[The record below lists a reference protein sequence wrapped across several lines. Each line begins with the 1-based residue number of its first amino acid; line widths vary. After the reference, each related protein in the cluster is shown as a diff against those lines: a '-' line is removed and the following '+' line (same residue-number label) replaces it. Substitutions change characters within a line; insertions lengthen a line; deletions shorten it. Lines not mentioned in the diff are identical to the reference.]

1 MQPADGD
8 LHPHLLRA
16 RRKWKVMTCPVPL
29 GTAFLTGNFLSR
41 RGIHTNKQAAAS
53 SPTSPCEG
61 GGGKA
66 GAHMQTQ
73 AQLTTRICLP
83 KFASDAAHPHAST
96 CALNPVLSFLLLAS
110 PISFT
115 TPYRTASP
123 SSMGAWLGRNR
134 RPRSVLTF
142 PEKSTTEW
150 MAGVGSGSSL
160 LRNPHARAAITLA
173 RARSCFGISRAA
185 CKGHRTL
192 GRRKIGLSKGIRIIE
207 GKYFY
212 LI

>member
-1 MQPADGD
+1 MPIATILHKRVQMGVRDAARGLVHRNHSHKRAELERAMQPADGD

-41 RGIHTNKQAAAS
+41 RDIHTNKQAAAS

-96 CALNPVLSFLLLAS
+96 CALSPVLSFLLLAS
-110 PISFT
+110 PISVI
-115 TPYRTASP
+115 PLHIELQARAL
-123 SSMGAWLGRNR
+123 WGR
-134 RPRSVLTF
+134 
-142 PEKSTTEW
+142 
-150 MAGVGSGSSL
+150 GSGATDA
-160 LRNPHARAAITLA
+160 HVQ
-173 RARSCFGISRAA
+173 C
-185 CKGHRTL
+185 
-192 GRRKIGLSKGIRIIE
+192 
-207 GKYFY
+207 
-212 LI
+212 

>member
-16 RRKWKVMTCPVPL
+16 RRKWKVMTCPVL
-29 GTAFLTGNFLSR
+29 VSTAFLIGNFLSR

-83 KFASDAAHPHAST
+83 KFASHAAHPHAST
-96 CALNPVLSFLLLAS
+96 CALSPVLSFLLLAS
-110 PISFT
+110 PMSFT

-150 MAGVGSGSSL
+150 VAGVGSGSSL
-160 LRNPHARAAITLA
+160 YYATRTREPQSQSRERVLTLGFPEQRAKGVLTWGKTRFARAQGNPDFPKC
-173 RARSCFGISRAA
+173 S
-185 CKGHRTL
+185 
-192 GRRKIGLSKGIRIIE
+192 
-207 GKYFY
+207 
-212 LI
+212 